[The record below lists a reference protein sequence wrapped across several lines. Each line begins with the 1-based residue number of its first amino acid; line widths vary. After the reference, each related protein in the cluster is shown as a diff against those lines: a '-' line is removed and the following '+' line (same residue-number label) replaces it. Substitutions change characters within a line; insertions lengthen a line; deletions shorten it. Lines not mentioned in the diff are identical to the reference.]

1 MNRPL
6 TPREALLS
14 RLASYAAERGLTQL
28 DLPPGNAAAVQVAV
42 DHNPPINSKDLGPK
56 A

>member
-14 RLASYAAERGLTQL
+14 RLASYAAERGLPQL
-28 DLPPGNAAAVQVAV
+28 DLPPGNEAAAPVAV
-42 DHNPPINSKDLGPK
+42 DHNPPINSKELGSK